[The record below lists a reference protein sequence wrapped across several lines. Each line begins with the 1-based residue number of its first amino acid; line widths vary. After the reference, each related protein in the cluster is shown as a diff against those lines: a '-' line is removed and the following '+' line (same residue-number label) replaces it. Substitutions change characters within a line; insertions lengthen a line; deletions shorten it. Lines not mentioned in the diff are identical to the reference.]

1 MHVGYGVSRI
11 CVLRV
16 HVQLP
21 AIITA
26 CLQGHPSRREETRAI
41 KEAAQ
46 RLGLKT
52 IEMVG
57 RATMDGGDVL
67 FTGREFFVGLSTR
80 TNQEGL
86 FQLSA
91 AFPGYP
97 VTGVAVMGGLHL
109 KSFCSMAGPDLICIG
124 SSKAACAG
132 REVMEREGHHKY
144 TYLVLPDDIGANCL
158 YINGTLIH
166 VSSDTFPNSAAVFEQ
181 LTCKRVAL
189 STQELN
195 LVDGALTCCSVL
207 IP

>member
-80 TNQEGL
+80 TNQV
-86 FQLSA
+86 SR
-91 AFPGYP
+91 
-97 VTGVAVMGGLHL
+97 
-109 KSFCSMAGPDLICIG
+109 
-124 SSKAACAG
+124 SSRG
-132 REVMEREGHHKY
+132 
-144 TYLVLPDDIGANCL
+144 LPDDRGTAKCL
-158 YINGTLIH
+158 RRIFY
-166 VSSDTFPNSAAVFEQ
+166 F
-181 LTCKRVAL
+181 
-189 STQELN
+189 
-195 LVDGALTCCSVL
+195 
-207 IP
+207 